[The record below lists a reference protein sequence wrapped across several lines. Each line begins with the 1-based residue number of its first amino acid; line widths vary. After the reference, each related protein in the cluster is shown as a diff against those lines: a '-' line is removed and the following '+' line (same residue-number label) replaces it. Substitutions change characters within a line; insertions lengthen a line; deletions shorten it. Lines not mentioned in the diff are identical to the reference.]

1 MNDVAL
7 DDFYQDQV
15 DAYIDSI
22 DVPEGARE
30 PFLVDCDGKA
40 DWCLRKILP
49 HQKRIDAIQRQAKE
63 RIRIVKAWEADETLR
78 HSSEITRFEAFLY
91 PYVTE
96 QLKGS
101 KNKTYPL
108 ISGSVSM
115 RASSP
120 EFTIGGEK
128 VSADNLVLLEHIKQ
142 FHPEL
147 LKIEESVAWGEFKQ
161 SLIST
166 ASGKVVT
173 SDGEILD
180 FMTASTQPDK
190 ISVKE
195 VKR

>member
-101 KNKTYPL
+101 KNKTFARQTPKRPKQPIGFRSSARIAAL
-108 ISGSVSM
+108 TDPATSSGVRM
-115 RASSP
+115 KKWRQY
-120 EFTIGGEK
+120 K
-128 VSADNLVLLEHIKQ
+128 
-142 FHPEL
+142 
-147 LKIEESVAWGEFKQ
+147 W
-161 SLIST
+161 
-166 ASGKVVT
+166 
-173 SDGEILD
+173 
-180 FMTASTQPDK
+180 
-190 ISVKE
+190 
-195 VKR
+195 